1 MRYGPWIEIKH
12 NNLNQTCSVDPT
24 PKFQL
29 LIQNDTLFDPIVDS
43 NIFILRPLDKNKTYN
58 QRYILC
64 ISPFKNLQNLKQ
76 NIMDQK
82 CSFTVTVSQ
91 ALAL

>member
-43 NIFILRPLDKNKTYN
+43 NFFFVPNSILVDPVSTFRSKTPLVD
-58 QRYILC
+58 
-64 ISPFKNLQNLKQ
+64 SGF
-76 NIMDQK
+76 
-82 CSFTVTVSQ
+82 
-91 ALAL
+91 